1 MLEEENNKTENNL
14 KEENDQTDN
23 DLENDEE
30 LDNLSKYKYDR
41 LLIVIPLIPY
51 TIKFSYFVNIKLNFD
66 TLNYCIFGI
75 IPLTPKS
82 YPFY

>member
-1 MLEEENNKTENNL
+1 MKYYDRMKILSSINKSM
-14 KEENDQTDN
+14 KDN

-66 TLNYCIFGI
+66 TLDYCIFRVI
-75 IPLTPKS
+75 SPTPKS
-82 YPFY
+82 CTFY